1 MGFFLVSKVFRSDEC
16 REAEDEKDME
26 ADKEDKFV
34 SGFSL
39 VEFLIGL
46 ALLFAFL
53 NYVGLAVMH
62 LEIG

>member
-1 MGFFLVSKVFRSDEC
+1 MGFFVVSKVFRSDEC
-16 REAEDEKDME
+16 REAEDEEDME
-26 ADKEDKFV
+26 ADKEDEFV

-39 VEFLIGL
+39 VDLLFGL
-46 ALLFAFL
+46 VLLFALL